1 MTEELKNSPIAD
13 FDWDA
18 YEKGETHGDK
28 SREELT
34 KTYDESLNT
43 VKDREVTE
51 GTVIALNKREA
62 VVNIGYKSD
71 GIIPINEFRYNPDL
85 KVGDKVEVYVEN
97 PEDKKGQLVLSHRK
111 ARAAKS
117 WERINQAL
125 ENNEII
131 KGLIDRKST
140 RLNSSHRT

>member
-62 VVNIGYKSD
+62 VVNIGYK
-71 GIIPINEFRYNPDL
+71 
-85 KVGDKVEVYVEN
+85 
-97 PEDKKGQLVLSHRK
+97 
-111 ARAAKS
+111 
-117 WERINQAL
+117 
-125 ENNEII
+125 
-131 KGLIDRKST
+131 T
-140 RLNSSHRT
+140 